1 MSDIVLPK
9 SPRWFELT
17 RNKCDPRTNAL
28 ALALHDALPGAVPIW
43 HGSSVF
49 HFPALSAKYF
59 ADALM
64 MDMVGITIPPTVETR
79 PQA

>member
-1 MSDIVLPK
+1 MPNIALPK
-9 SPRWFELT
+9 STRWFELT

-43 HGSSVF
+43 QGPSVF

-64 MDMVGITIPPTVETR
+64 MDMVGTPIPPKVETR
-79 PQA
+79 SQT